1 MRNYSITAHNM
12 EENNFN
18 PMNVNGYSVDEL
30 IKFVYP
36 EPDVQPVTVETI
48 TSAGLFG
55 QKRIEFENRIG
66 EIERQKAIEEAFW
79 QETCSTNTVDAYK
92 KYQRRFPNGQYF
104 NKAAAKIMMLEDEAD
119 ELRRELFQ
127 AMRERPWEFNKD
139 VVRALLR
146 GVEDREAYE
155 ELDDVASRF
164 VCKGFTITADD
175 LKEEGLIPNTWNRE
189 DLTRP
194 AYQMPQLTVDDFGN
208 YPSGRTDV
216 FFMGVPRSGKSSVLA
231 GIITKLRLLGAAEYV
246 SYFRNQQ
253 DSMDPCLG
261 YYNALIRSIDAKVF
275 PESTGTDTIN
285 FLQMDLSLAKKRIT
299 PVTFVELSG
308 EAFSALA
315 DKHCSSQEVWKELGA
330 QKILANDNKK
340 MLFFVL
346 DYSIISEASDAVM
359 SSLDQELVLENALR
373 VFSTDG
379 TGKIKENKGHTNDG
393 CTMSKVDTVAVI
405 VTKSDRMNTQDIA
418 ERTQIAEEY
427 IYKSFSGF
435 MDNLYKKC
443 KALGINKKTGFR
455 PYILTFSLGEFHI
468 GETIEYNGDDSKRIA
483 EFIYWGA
490 EPKSS
495 GGIFKDLF

>member
-1 MRNYSITAHNM
+1 MK
-12 EENNFN
+12 ENNFN

-48 TSAGLFG
+48 KSAGLFG
-55 QKRIEFENRIG
+55 QKRVDFLNRIN
-66 EIERQKAIEEAFW
+66 EIERQREIEEAFW
-79 QETCSTNTVDAYK
+79 QEACSTNTIDAYK
-92 KYQRRFPNGQYF
+92 RYQKKFPNGQYF
-104 NKAAAKIMMLEDEAD
+104 NKAAAKIMMFEAEAE
-119 ELRRELFQ
+119 ELRVELFQ

-146 GVEDREAYE
+146 GVENREAYE
-155 ELDDVASRF
+155 GLEDVASRF
-164 VCKGFTITADD
+164 VCKGFTVTEKD
-175 LKEEGLIPNTWNRE
+175 LKEERLIPDDWTRE

-194 AYQMPQLTVDDFGN
+194 AYKMPQLTFKDFGN

-253 DSMDPCLG
+253 DSIDPCLG

-275 PESTGTDTIN
+275 PESTGHDTIN

-308 EAFSALA
+308 EAFKKMA
-315 DKHCSSQEVWKELGA
+315 DKHYSSQEVWKELGA
-330 QKILANDNKK
+330 EKILANDNKK

-346 DYSIISEASDAVM
+346 DYSIISKASDAVM

-405 VTKSDRMNTQDIA
+405 VTKSDRMNTQNID

-427 IYKSFSGF
+427 IYNSFSGF

-443 KALGINKKTGFR
+443 KALGINKKHNFR

-468 GETIEYNGDDSKRIA
+468 GETIEYDGTDSHRIA

>member
-1 MRNYSITAHNM
+1 M

-36 EPDVQPVTVETI
+36 DNPKVKAVSKDEI
-48 TSAGLFG
+48 LAAGLFG
-55 QKRIEFENRIG
+55 SKREEFINKIKIIEQQQAVEN
-66 EIERQKAIEEAFW
+66 AYW
-79 QETCSTNTVDAYK
+79 QETENTNTIEAYK
-92 KYQRRFPNGQYF
+92 KYQKRFPSGKYYST
-104 NKAAAKIMMLEDEAD
+104 AGARIMILEDEAR
-119 ELRRELFQ
+119 ELREELFQ
-127 AMRERPWEFNKD
+127 AMKERPWEFNKD

-146 GVEDREAYE
+146 GIEDRDVYE
-155 ELDDVASRF
+155 DLDDVASRF

-175 LKEEGLIPNTWNRE
+175 LKREGLIPDNWNQE

-194 AYQMPQLTVDDFGN
+194 AYQMPQLKINDFGN

-253 DSMDPCLG
+253 DSIDPCLG

-275 PESTGTDTIN
+275 PESTNTDTIN

-308 EAFSALA
+308 EAFSTLA
-315 DKHCSSQEVWKELGA
+315 EKHYSSQEVWKELGA

-405 VTKSDRMNTQDIA
+405 VTKSDRMNTQNID

-427 IYKSFSGF
+427 IYNSFSGF

-443 KALGINKKTGFR
+443 KALGINKKHNFR

-468 GETIEYNGDDSKRIA
+468 GETIEYDGTDSHRIA

-490 EPKSS
+490 EPKSA
-495 GGIFKDLF
+495 GGLFKDLF

>member
-1 MRNYSITAHNM
+1 MK
-12 EENNFN
+12 ENNFN

-48 TSAGLFG
+48 KSAGLFG
-55 QKRIEFENRIG
+55 QKRVDFLNRIN
-66 EIERQKAIEEAFW
+66 EIERQREIEEAFW
-79 QETCSTNTVDAYK
+79 QEACSTNTIDAYK
-92 KYQRRFPNGQYF
+92 RYQKKFPNGQYF
-104 NKAAAKIMMLEDEAD
+104 NKAAAKIMMFEAEAE
-119 ELRRELFQ
+119 ELRVELFQ

-146 GVEDREAYE
+146 GVENREAYE
-155 ELDDVASRF
+155 GLEDVASRF
-164 VCKGFTITADD
+164 VCKGFTVTEKD
-175 LKEEGLIPNTWNRE
+175 LKEERLIPDDWTRE

-194 AYQMPQLTVDDFGN
+194 AFQMPQLTVDDFGN

-231 GIITKLRLLGAAEYV
+231 GIITQLRLLGAAEYV
-246 SYFRNQQ
+246 SYFKSEQ
-253 DSMDPCLG
+253 DSTDPCLG
-261 YYNALIRSIDAKVF
+261 YYNALIRSINAKVF

-285 FLQMDLSLAKKRIT
+285 FLQMNLSLEKKRTT

-308 EAFSALA
+308 EAFSTLA
-315 DKHCSSQEVWKELGA
+315 DRHSSSEEVWRGLGA
-330 QKILANDNKK
+330 QKILANNNRKL
-340 MLFFVL
+340 LFFVL

-359 SSLDQELVLENALR
+359 SAIDQELILENALR

-379 TGKIKENKGHTNDG
+379 TGPINSRTNLNKG

-405 VTKSDRMNTQDIA
+405 VTKSDRMNTQDID

-435 MDNLYKKC
+435 MDNLYNKC
-443 KALGINKKTGFR
+443 RELGINKKHNYR
-455 PYILTFSLGEFHI
+455 PYILTFSLGKFHI
-468 GETIEYNGDDSKRIA
+468 GETIEYVGDDSRRIA
-483 EFIYWGA
+483 EFIFLA
-490 EPKSS
+490 TESERK
-495 GGIFKDLF
+495 GGFFQNLF